1 MIYTVTFNPSLDYVV
16 SVENFKSGKMN
27 RTSSESIYA
36 GGKGINVSYVL
47 SELGVKNVALG
58 FVAGFTGEELV
69 QRLKRDGVESDFV
82 SVKDGFTRINVKMR
96 SVGDEIEETEINGQ
110 GPMVSAEELEVLLN
124 KIANLTSE
132 DMLIISGSV
141 SNGVSQGIYADSV
154 RMCKEKDIPVVVD
167 ASSVLLWNV
176 LEHTPFLIKPNKDEL
191 EDLFYRDLESKEEII
206 FYAKE
211 LQNRGARNVLV
222 SLGKDGAVLVA
233 DDGEVYEMDAPQG
246 DVLNS
251 VGAGDSMVAGFIAGF
266 LASKNY
272 KEALKLGIYAGSA
285 TAFSEGLATKSDIDK
300 LVVKK

>member
-141 SNGVSQGIYADSV
+141 SNGVSQGIYADIV